1 MENRS
6 LRQDIPRDPVGQTY
20 TYGGRQIALVDLGRV
35 PSDLLR
41 KSWSTNH
48 QFESGGVIEN
58 AWLMPM
64 LGGGSSAAAA
74 SLLAGNVFLATA
86 NPGTLMTIG
95 SGVGSAVM
103 GPTGVIAHAPF
114 VAASGALTPVVA
126 PMMLCATVLSVTIC
140 ARLDR
145 IQRTLGRLSEAV
157 ERVRRLLDAEDYAR
171 FETAAER
178 IDEIR
183 SEFEQRRRL
192 TSDLPD
198 RLSLVEHDVRVL
210 RNKYGLLMTGDVHS
224 EDDAR
229 SMVSSLERFFLASL
243 YDLQIDMLQT
253 YFALQNNP
261 SDMEERQS
269 RLQEKVKRYE
279 TDLRQSLDDDPVGD
293 FHRKLKG
300 DLAKKRWP
308 PRWRLPLGGKLASK
322 VRNVRAI
329 RKDFHAS
336 QARIRHWV
344 EAFET
349 AEDPSRQQSV
359 VIYREADGERALRA
373 HHTHDVR
380 LQPVGT

>member
-1 MENRS
+1 MENLS
-6 LRQDIPRDPVGQTY
+6 LRQDIPRDPVGQTLMY
-20 TYGGRQIALVDLGRV
+20 EGRQIALVDLGRV

-48 QFESGGVIEN
+48 QFESGGFIEN
-58 AWLMPM
+58 AWLMPL
-64 LGGGSSAAAA
+64 LGGGSSAAS

-103 GPTGVIAHAPF
+103 GPTGVIAQAPF
-114 VAASGALTPVVA
+114 VAASGALIPVVA

-145 IQRTLGRLSEAV
+145 VQRTLGRLSEAV

-183 SEFEQRRRL
+183 SEFEQRRRFA
-192 TSDLPD
+192 SDVPD

-210 RNKYGLLMTGDVHS
+210 RNKYGLLMTGDVLS

-253 YFALQNNP
+253 YFALQDNP
-261 SDMEERQS
+261 SDVEERQS
-269 RLQEKVKRYE
+269 RLQKKVERYDKE
-279 TDLRQSLDDDPVGD
+279 LRQSLDNDPVGD

-308 PRWRLPLGGKLASK
+308 ARWLRGSRGKLASTM
-322 VRNVRAI
+322 RNVRAV
-329 RKDFHAS
+329 RKDYHSS
-336 QARIRHWV
+336 QARIGQWV

-359 VIYREADGERALRA
+359 VIYREADGERTLRA
-373 HHTHDVR
+373 YHTHDVR
-380 LQPVGT
+380 LEPTGT

>member
-1 MENRS
+1 MENLS
-6 LRQDIPRDPVGQTY
+6 LRPDIPRDPVGQTL
-20 TYGGRQIALVDLGRV
+20 TYEGRQIALVDLGRV

-41 KSWSTNH
+41 KSWSTHH
-48 QFESGGVIEN
+48 QFESGGFIEN
-58 AWLMPM
+58 AWLMPI
-64 LGGGSSAAAA
+64 LGGGGSAAS

-103 GPTGVIAHAPF
+103 GPTGVIAQAPF
-114 VAASGALTPVVA
+114 VAASGALIPVVA

-145 IQRTLGRLSEAV
+145 VQRTLGRLSEAV

-183 SEFEQRRRL
+183 SELEQRRRFA
-192 TSDLPD
+192 SDVPD

-261 SDMEERQS
+261 SDVEERQS
-269 RLQEKVKRYE
+269 RLQKKVERYDKE
-279 TDLRQSLDDDPVGD
+279 LRQSLDNDPVGD
-293 FHRKLKG
+293 FLRKLKG
-300 DLAKKRWP
+300 DLAKERWP
-308 PRWRLPLGGKLASK
+308 ARWLRRSRGKLAPTMRS
-322 VRNVRAI
+322 VRAI
-329 RKDFHAS
+329 RKDYHSS
-336 QARIRHWV
+336 QARIGKWV
-344 EAFET
+344 KAFES

-359 VIYREADGERALRA
+359 VIYQEADGERTLRA
-373 HHTHDVR
+373 YHTHDVR
-380 LQPVGT
+380 LEPAGT

>member
-1 MENRS
+1 MENLS
-6 LRQDIPRDPVGQTY
+6 LRQDIPSDPVGQTL
-20 TYGGRQIALVDLGRV
+20 TYEGRQIALVDLGRV

-48 QFESGGVIEN
+48 QVESGGFIEN
-58 AWLMPM
+58 AWLMPI
-64 LGGGSSAAAA
+64 LGGGSSAAS

-95 SGVGSAVM
+95 SGVGSAIM
-103 GPTGVIAHAPF
+103 GPTGVIAQAPF
-114 VAASGALTPVVA
+114 VAASGALIPVVA

-145 IQRTLGRLSEAV
+145 VQRTLGRLSEAV

-183 SEFEQRRRL
+183 SELEQRRRFA
-192 TSDLPD
+192 SDVPE

-210 RNKYGLLMTGDVHS
+210 RNKYGLLMTGYVHS

-261 SDMEERQS
+261 NDVEERQS
-269 RLQEKVKRYE
+269 RLQKKVERYDKE
-279 TDLRQSLDDDPVGD
+279 LRQSLDNDPVGD

-300 DLAKKRWP
+300 DLAKKSWPARWL
-308 PRWRLPLGGKLASK
+308 RRSRGKLAPTMRS
-322 VRNVRAI
+322 VRAI
-329 RKDFHAS
+329 RKDYHSS
-336 QARIRHWV
+336 QARIGQWV
-344 EAFET
+344 KAFET
-349 AEDPSRQQSV
+349 AEAPSRQQSV
-359 VIYREADGERALRA
+359 VIYREADGERTLRA
-373 HHTHDVR
+373 YHTHDVR
-380 LQPVGT
+380 LEPADT